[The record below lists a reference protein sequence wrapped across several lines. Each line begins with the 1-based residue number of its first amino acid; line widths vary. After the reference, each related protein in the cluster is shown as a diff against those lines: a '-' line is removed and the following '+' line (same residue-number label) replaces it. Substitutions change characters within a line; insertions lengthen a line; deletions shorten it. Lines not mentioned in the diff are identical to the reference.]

1 MGPDGRP
8 AKGHSSRKN
17 KPQRCSVCG
26 GIGHKSR
33 TCSMAVTPNA
43 QAMCPPV
50 QWAATQPGA
59 DPNQPQ
65 MYMVQNAAGGWQ
77 PAQPGQ
83 VQMVGGVA
91 MQAAPGAMM
100 MQAQGPGGQVVMMQP
115 TMVPMQMQQAPQP
128 DANVQVRACPHE
140 RVRARGRH
148 RTKRASSA
156 PPPAHTHTHT
166 HTHATHTHTHTRIAH
181 ACACMLARCRCSRR

>member
-1 MGPDGRP
+1 VRRAQNRNLIELRDQLTNAINQLQGTKNMVQRARTGGRMQNAAGAPVVGADGRP

-33 TCSMAVTPNA
+33 TCSMAVAPNA
-43 QAMCPPV
+43 QAMCPPQQV

-77 PAQPGQ
+77 PAAPGQ
-83 VQMVGGVA
+83 VQMVGGVP
-91 MQAAPGAMM
+91 MG
-100 MQAQGPGGQVVMMQP
+100 
-115 TMVPMQMQQAPQP
+115 MQMQPMAMAPG
-128 DANVQVRACPHE
+128 QVRTRGATRPHMCHD
-140 RVRARGRH
+140 AWPSRG
-148 RTKRASSA
+148 
-156 PPPAHTHTHT
+156 
-166 HTHATHTHTHTRIAH
+166 H
-181 ACACMLARCRCSRR
+181 ACACARRRASI

>member
-1 MGPDGRP
+1 MSAAVQNRNLIELRDQLTNAINQLQGTKNMVQRARTGGRLPSSGGAPAMGADGRP

-43 QAMCPPV
+43 QAMCPPQQV

-77 PAQPGQ
+77 PAAPGQ
-83 VQMVGGVA
+83 VPMMQM
-91 MQAAPGAMM
+91 APG
-100 MQAQGPGGQVVMMQP
+100 MQ
-115 TMVPMQMQQAPQP
+115 PMQMAPGMQAVPGQASP
-128 DANVQVRACPHE
+128 PPFLRPL
-140 RVRARGRH
+140 RH
-148 RTKRASSA
+148 RPRRPHAMR
-156 PPPAHTHTHT
+156 PTHVC
-166 HTHATHTHTHTRIAH
+166 AT
-181 ACACMLARCRCSRR
+181 

>member
-1 MGPDGRP
+1 MVQRARSGGRGVPAGAQAQVVGPDGRP

-33 TCSMAVTPNA
+33 TCSMAVTPNS

-50 QWAATQPGA
+50 QWAATQPG

-77 PAQPGQ
+77 PA
-83 VQMVGGVA
+83 
-91 MQAAPGAMM
+91 AP
-100 MQAQGPGGQVVMMQP
+100 
-115 TMVPMQMQQAPQP
+115 
-128 DANVQVRACPHE
+128 
-140 RVRARGRH
+140 
-148 RTKRASSA
+148 
-156 PPPAHTHTHT
+156 
-166 HTHATHTHTHTRIAH
+166 
-181 ACACMLARCRCSRR
+181 

>member
-1 MGPDGRP
+1 MVQRARSGGRAVAGAAAGATQLGPDGRP

-65 MYMVQNAAGGWQ
+65 VYMVQNAAGAWQ
-77 PAQPGQ
+77 PAAPGQ

-91 MQAAPGAMM
+91 MQAG
-100 MQAQGPGGQVVMMQP
+100 MQA
-115 TMVPMQMQQAPQP
+115 VPMQPGQPQQMMVMQPAM
-128 DANVQVRACPHE
+128 VQMPV
-140 RVRARGRH
+140 G
-148 RTKRASSA
+148 
-156 PPPAHTHTHT
+156 
-166 HTHATHTHTHTRIAH
+166 
-181 ACACMLARCRCSRR
+181 